1 LNEEQ
6 TRELRF
12 VAQVGEEE
20 SAEFA
25 VLATY
30 HPDNT
35 VSMKCK
41 KVVAQEKGKK
51 AHHHEVPALHRARA
65 HTHATH
71 TTRARTRHA
80 HDTHSTHNRRT
91 RRSSP

>member
-1 LNEEQ
+1 MNEEQ

-30 HPDNT
+30 RPDNT
-35 VSMKCK
+35 VSMKCN

-51 AHHHEVPALHRARA
+51 AHHHHEVRPCTVPAH
-65 HTHATH
+65 
-71 TTRARTRHA
+71 
-80 HDTHSTHNRRT
+80 
-91 RRSSP
+91 

>member
-1 LNEEQ
+1 MNEEQ

-51 AHHHEVPALHRARA
+51 AHHHEVPALHRAD
-65 HTHATH
+65 TH
-71 TTRARTRHA
+71 ARTRHA

>member
-1 LNEEQ
+1 MNEEQ

-51 AHHHEVPALHRARA
+51 AHHHHHEVPAPHRARA
-65 HTHATH
+65 HAHTHE
-71 TTRARTRHA
+71 RT
-80 HDTHSTHNRRT
+80 
-91 RRSSP
+91 